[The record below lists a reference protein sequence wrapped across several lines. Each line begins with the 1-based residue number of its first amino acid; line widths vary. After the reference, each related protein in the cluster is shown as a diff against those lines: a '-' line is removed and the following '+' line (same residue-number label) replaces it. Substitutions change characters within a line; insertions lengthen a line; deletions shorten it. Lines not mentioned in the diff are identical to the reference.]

1 MRFKD
6 MMKKLKVILNP
17 RERKLAFLILILSL
31 ITGLAQSASVVLVL
45 PFINVVFN
53 PSVIQDNEI
62 LKFVNDLFGLQRTLT
77 FLIVLG
83 SFIFVAVIG
92 SNILMVITIYAKTRF
107 VTMRNHHLSKK
118 LLNKYLTSPYSF
130 FLKRNSSELTK
141 RVLDEVNQFT
151 NIYLM
156 AFMDVIIFGVT
167 LIIIMI
173 TVLLID
179 FVASVTAIIV
189 FGALYG
195 LLIFQLRNK
204 LKQKGKEAVETNRLR
219 YLYTTESL
227 ASIKTTKVLGKEKY
241 YIDEY
246 DKASYLF
253 ARNNAYR
260 AIIGALPRYV
270 IEGVAFGGLMLFVV
284 IQLALGRSLDSL
296 IPIVGVLGLA
306 GYRMLPALNQTF
318 SALSNVIFSAPIV
331 DKIYEEMLEE
341 SEFESLSDE
350 ILAPIKFSQ
359 GIALKNV
366 SFSYDATQSFK
377 LSKVSLE
384 IKKNQVIGF
393 IGETGSGKSTLI
405 DILMGLLK
413 PDEGLMLVDEEVI
426 NPENLRHYQRLIG
439 YVPQDIYLSDASLE
453 KNIAFG
459 VKDTDIDHERIK
471 KAAQVAAIDQFIENE
486 LDEGYQTFVGERGVR
501 LSGGQR
507 QRIGIARAL
516 YHQPEI
522 IVFDEATSA
531 LDNATEKEVL
541 KAIKNASKDR
551 TVIMIAHRLNTL
563 KDCDVIYKLDKGQI
577 VFSGSYQDVIK
588 NA

>member
-1 MRFKD
+1 
-6 MMKKLKVILNP
+6 
-17 RERKLAFLILILSL
+17 
-31 ITGLAQSASVVLVL
+31 
-45 PFINVVFN
+45 
-53 PSVIQDNEI
+53 
-62 LKFVNDLFGLQRTLT
+62 
-77 FLIVLG
+77 
-83 SFIFVAVIG
+83 
-92 SNILMVITIYAKTRF
+92 MVITIYAKTRF

-118 LLNKYLTSPYSF
+118 LLSKYLSSPYSF

-141 RVLDEVNQFT
+141 RVLDEVNRFT
-151 NIYLM
+151 YSYLM
-156 AFMDVIIFGVT
+156 AFMDVLIFGAT
-167 LIIIMI
+167 LIIIMVTI
-173 TVLLID
+173 LVID
-179 FVASVTAIIV
+179 FTASISAIAV
-189 FGALYG
+189 FGLLYG
-195 LLIFQLRNK
+195 LLMFYLRNK
-204 LKQKGKEAVETNRLR
+204 LKQKGEEAVESNRLR

-227 ASIKTTKVLGKEKY
+227 ASIKTTKVLGKESY

-253 ARNNAYR
+253 AKNNAFST
-260 AIIGALPRYV
+260 IISTLPRYV
-270 IEGVAFGGLMLFVV
+270 IEAVAFGGLMLFIV

-318 SALSNVIFSAPIV
+318 GAISNVIFNVPIV
-331 DKIYEEMLEE
+331 DKIYEEMIEE
-341 SEFESLSDE
+341 SEFDSLVDQQTEPIQFNESISLNKISFTYDE
-350 ILAPIKFSQ
+350 
-359 GIALKNV
+359 
-366 SFSYDATQSFK
+366 TQNFK
-377 LSKVSLE
+377 LSSISLE

-413 PDEGLMLVDEEVI
+413 PHSGSIKVDHQQIDQKSV
-426 NPENLRHYQRLIG
+426 RGYQKLIG
-439 YVPQDIYLSDASLE
+439 YVPQDIYLSDDTLE

-459 VKDTDIDHERIK
+459 VKAEDIDKDLIK
-471 KAAQVAAIDQFIENE
+471 KAAQTAAIDQFIENE
-486 LDEGYQTFVGERGVR
+486 LEEGYQTFVGERGVR

-531 LDNATEKEVL
+531 LDNQTEKEVL

-563 KDCDVIYKLDKGQI
+563 KDCDLIYKLDKGQI
-577 VFSGSYQDVIK
+577 VFSGTYQDVIK

>member
-1 MRFKD
+1 MKFRN
-6 MMKKLKVILNP
+6 MLKKLKVILTR
-17 RERKLAFLILILSL
+17 RERRLAIFVLVLSL
-31 ITGLAQSASVVLVL
+31 ITGLAQSASIVLVL
-45 PFINVVFN
+45 PFINVVLN
-53 PSVIQDNEI
+53 PSIIQENDI
-62 LKFVNDLFGLQRTLT
+62 LRFVNDLFGLQRTLT

-83 SFIFVAVIG
+83 SFIFLAVIG
-92 SNILMVITIYAKTRF
+92 SNVLMVITIYAKKRF
-107 VTMRNHHLSKK
+107 VTMRNHHLSKR
-118 LLNKYLTSPYSF
+118 LLIKYLSSPYSF

-151 NIYLM
+151 NLYLM
-156 AFMDVIIFGVT
+156 ALMESVIYGVT
-167 LIIIMI
+167 LLIIII

-179 FVASVTAIIV
+179 FTASITALIV
-189 FGALYG
+189 FGLLYG
-195 LLIFQLRNK
+195 LIIYR
-204 LKQKGKEAVETNRLR
+204 LKFSLKKKGKEAVEFNRLR
-219 YLYTTESL
+219 YLYATESL
-227 ASIKTTKVLGKEKY
+227 NSIKTTKVLGKESY
-241 YIDEY
+241 YIDQY
-246 DKASYLF
+246 DKASIQF
-253 ARNNAYR
+253 AKNNTYK
-260 AIIGALPRYV
+260 AIVKALPRYI
-270 IEGVAFGGLMLFVV
+270 IEGIAFGGLVLFVV
-284 IQLALGRSLDSL
+284 IQLYLGRSLDTL

-306 GYRMLPALNQTF
+306 GYRMLPGLNQ
-318 SALSNVIFSAPIV
+318 IFGSISSIIYSSPIV
-331 DKIYEEMLEE
+331 NKIYEEMLDV
-341 SEFESLSDE
+341 SEFPSVYDNNLENLQFGDE
-350 ILAPIKFSQ
+350 IKLDKINFNYDGNQ
-359 GIALKNV
+359 QFNLKNI
-366 SFSYDATQSFK
+366 
-377 LSKVSLE
+377 SLA
-384 IKKNQVIGF
+384 IKKNEVIGF

-413 PDEGLMLVDEEVI
+413 PNEGSMLVDEELI
-426 NPENLRHYQRLIG
+426 NQENIRSYQRLIG
-439 YVPQDIYLSDASLE
+439 YVPQDIYLSDGSIE

-459 VKDTDIDHERIK
+459 VKDSEIDQERIK
-471 KAAQVAAIDQFIENE
+471 KAAQIAAIDQFIEKE

-531 LDNATEKEVL
+531 LDNETEKEVL